1 MASKLNLAI
10 LIESEEI
17 SLWQYRILEKLFN
30 TEYSHIQLFIL
41 KKRNPQ
47 NENSLNLPLFY
58 RFHENLDHFIFRRKI
73 DFNKKINVA
82 EHFKSTPIIPFS
94 AKDTLNDFVN
104 FNAKEILSYNID
116 LVLNFIKQNIDDE
129 LAGIARLGV
138 LTYLISKQIDY
149 ISNPSCYWE
158 VTKLMPEIEV
168 SIQLKQ
174 AKINGNTEIFRS
186 GILPYPNSINI
197 NRNNAYELASLFI
210 PRIIQRISTDGNF
223 YISDFKHRHE
233 KSDYEGLSDQHVIE
247 YPSSVKA
254 LSNLLMIFFSFLKKK
269 VLYHKIGRWFIF
281 FKLTD
286 NKGFLPPDPRTLK
299 VLQSPQGKFWADPF
313 VISRDGHYY
322 VFVEEYVYRTKKAHI
337 SVLTLDEKGKL
348 LKSETIIDKPYHMSY
363 PHVFMY
369 EDSYYMIPETG
380 SNKTIELYRC
390 IRFPNEW
397 VFERNIME
405 NIHAKDSTIF
415 FFNNKWWL
423 FVSIIEKTNAS
434 MSFNELFLFYA
445 DNLFSPEWNYHP
457 MNPIVSD
464 QKISRSAGAIF
475 MHENNI
481 YRPSQDCSGIY
492 GRALNVNCIT
502 KLSETQYEEVMIS
515 KTEPLW
521 DSKIKGIHTYNFND
535 KIILMD
541 AFRFRR
547 MPF

>member
-1 MASKLNLAI
+1 
-10 LIESEEI
+10 
-17 SLWQYRILEKLFN
+17 
-30 TEYSHIQLFIL
+30 
-41 KKRNPQ
+41 
-47 NENSLNLPLFY
+47 
-58 RFHENLDHFIFRRKI
+58 
-73 DFNKKINVA
+73 
-82 EHFKSTPIIPFS
+82 
-94 AKDTLNDFVN
+94 
-104 FNAKEILSYNID
+104 
-116 LVLNFIKQNIDDE
+116 
-129 LAGIARLGV
+129 
-138 LTYLISKQIDY
+138 
-149 ISNPSCYWE
+149 
-158 VTKLMPEIEV
+158 
-168 SIQLKQ
+168 
-174 AKINGNTEIFRS
+174 
-186 GILPYPNSINI
+186 
-197 NRNNAYELASLFI
+197 
-210 PRIIQRISTDGNF
+210 
-223 YISDFKHRHE
+223 
-233 KSDYEGLSDQHVIE
+233 
-247 YPSSVKA
+247 
-254 LSNLLMIFFSFLKKK
+254 
-269 VLYHKIGRWFIF
+269 
-281 FKLTD
+281 
-286 NKGFLPPDPRTLK
+286 
-299 VLQSPQGKFWADPF
+299 
-313 VISRDGHYY
+313 
-322 VFVEEYVYRTKKAHI
+322 VYRTKKAHI